1 MTTTL
6 NKIEVALLMDAL
18 DDLKN
23 KVEKDVRG
31 FDRNNL
37 SKDGRQWVSSLQDK
51 YFEADALYHKL
62 LRMDD
67 TGLDSQDLMFKEVPM
82 DEAKRQEAIK

>member
-23 KVEKDVRG
+23 KVEKDIRG

-51 YFEADALYHKL
+51 YFEADALYYKL
-62 LRMDD
+62 LNMDD
-67 TGLDSQDLMFKEVPM
+67 TGLDSKDLMFKEVPM
-82 DEAKRQEAIK
+82 DEAKVA